1 MAGLNSTTLTAR
13 TTSNT
18 NSSII
23 QAVINQ
29 VKAGTKTVAC
39 MIEWAPN
46 TTFNHASGST
56 VVKLA
61 QGDQLWVQCLANGG
75 GSGFSFDGNDHW
87 DVTYLG

>member
-1 MAGLNSTTLTAR
+1 MAGLYSTTLTAR

-18 NSSII
+18 NSSGI
-23 QAVINQ
+23 QAVIQ
-29 VKAGTKTVAC
+29 QRKAGITSVAC